1 MKVKRAIVWFRNDLR
16 LQDHVTLMRA
26 LDQAEEVI
34 PIYVFDPDRWRQV
47 APGFVKT
54 GAFQTQFLL
63 EAVADLKNRLKSMGS
78 DLLVYQG
85 VPATRL
91 LAVAESFGADK
102 VFASKEVTWE
112 ETQQE
117 AIVAQALEEA
127 GKTLELVWQSTLF
140 HEEDIPWPIQKL
152 PEVFTQFRKE
162 NEKSTP
168 INTPLPAPES
178 ISTPQLPDTHLPDL
192 ESFGL
197 VPALGD
203 PRAVLSFA
211 GGETAA
217 WQRLHHYFWDTDEL
231 KNYKWTRNGLLG
243 ADYSSKFSPWL
254 AHGCISPRAIY
265 AEVKRYE
272 NQRTKNVSTY
282 WLIFELIWRDY
293 FRFVCKRYGRRVF
306 FPGGIKGKALELSQ
320 NKELFEKWRTGMTG
334 VPFVDANMRE
344 LLLTGFMSNR
354 GRQNVASYL
363 VKDLNMDW
371 RWGARWFESQ
381 LIDYDVCSNWANWMY
396 VAGVGNDPRENR
408 YFNIPS
414 QAKKYDPKGE
424 YVRTWVPELAEVPG
438 AHIHLDE
445 ISPHDLKNHGVAL
458 GTDYPHPT
466 IL

>member
-16 LQDHVTLMRA
+16 LHDQVTLKQAME
-26 LDQAEEVI
+26 QAEEVI
-34 PIYVFDPDRWRQV
+34 PVYIFDPERWRHME
-47 APGFVKT
+47 PGFVKT

-63 EAVADLKNRLKSMGS
+63 EAVADLKNNLKSVGS
-78 DLLVYQG
+78 GLMIYQG

-117 AIVAQALEEA
+117 TAVAQALEEA
-127 GKTLELVWQSTLF
+127 GKSLELVWQATLF

-168 INTPLPAPES
+168 IRPALPAPKK
-178 ISTPQLPDTHLPDL
+178 IPTPELPDTNLPDL

-197 VPALGD
+197 APVLSD
-203 PRAVLSFA
+203 PRAVMSFA

-217 WQRLHHYFWDTDEL
+217 WKRLHHYFWDTDEL

-254 AHGCISPRAIY
+254 AHGCVSPRAIY
-265 AEVKRYE
+265 EEVKRYE
-272 NQRTKNVSTY
+272 TERTKNVSTY
-282 WLIFELIWRDY
+282 WLVFELIWRDY
-293 FRFVCKRYGRRVF
+293 FRFVCKRYGRSVF
-306 FPGGIKGKALELSQ
+306 FRKGIKGKPLELTQ
-320 NKELFEKWRTGMTG
+320 NLELFEKWRTGMTG

-363 VKDLNMDW
+363 VKDLNIDW

-381 LIDYDVCSNWANWMY
+381 LLDYDVCSNWANWMY

-414 QAKKYDPKGE
+414 QARKYDAKGE
-424 YVRTWVPELAEVPG
+424 YVRTWVPELAAIPG
-438 AHIHLDE
+438 GNIHLDE
-445 ISPHDLKNHGVAL
+445 LSERDIKSHGVAI
-458 GTDYPHPT
+458 GTDYPYP
-466 IL
+466 INR